1 MITRYTLPEMGKI
14 WSEQYKFETWLK
26 VELEVCRVQHQRG
39 LVPKEV
45 LNEIENK
52 ASFTVER
59 ISEIEEEVKHDVIAF
74 LTNIS
79 ENVGESARYIHKGMT
94 SSDLLDT
101 ALALQLSESGSLIL
115 EKLKRLIGILDYKA
129 REYKDLLM
137 IGRSHGVHAEPI
149 TFGLKFLIW
158 KEEML
163 RHIERFKLALSDVK
177 AGKISGAVGTYQH
190 IEPEVEELVCKN
202 LGLGAEPV
210 SNQVVQ
216 RDRHAHFVS
225 TIALI
230 GASIEKI
237 ATEIRHLQRTEVRE
251 VEEYFSKGQ
260 KGSSAM
266 PHKRNPVLTE
276 RICGLARLLRGYAQ
290 SALENV
296 PLWHERDISHSSVER
311 VILPDSCICID
322 FILYEISRVLE
333 NLIVYPDNMIRNL
346 EKTKGLIFSQV
357 VLLAL
362 IEKGLSREE
371 AYKIVQRNGMEA
383 WNSDAS
389 FKDLLISDK
398 NLHQYLTSDEIE
410 QLFDLKEVLERID
423 GIFKRAK
430 KRNRNGKG

>member
-26 VELEVCRVQHQRG
+26 VELEVCHVQHQRG
-39 LVPKEV
+39 FIPKEA

-101 ALALQLSESGSLIL
+101 ALALQLSESGSLVL

-210 SNQVVQ
+210 SNQIVQ

-333 NLIVYPDNMIRNL
+333 NLIVYQDNMIRNL

-362 IEKGLSREE
+362 IEKGLSRGR
-371 AYKIVQRNGMEA
+371 AYKIVQRYAMEA

-398 NLHQYLTSDEIE
+398 NLHQYLTSYEIE
-410 QLFDLKEVLERID
+410 KLFDLKEVLERID

>member
-1 MITRYTLPEMGKI
+1 MIARYTLTEMGKI

-26 VELEVCRVQHQRG
+26 VELEVCRVQHQKG
-39 LVPKEV
+39 LIPKSDF
-45 LNEIENK
+45 NEIENK
-52 ASFTVER
+52 ASFSVER

-79 ENVGESARYIHKGMT
+79 ENVGESARYIHRGMT

-115 EKLKRLIGILDYKA
+115 NKLERLINILDDKA

-137 IGRSHGVHAEPI
+137 IGRTHGIHAEPI

-163 RHIERFKLALSDVK
+163 RHIERFKLALSGVK

-190 IEPEVEELVCKN
+190 IDPEVEDMVCKN
-202 LGLGAEPV
+202 LGLKPEPV
-210 SNQVVQ
+210 SNQIVQ
-216 RDRHAHFVS
+216 RDRHAFFVS

-251 VEEYFSKGQ
+251 AEEYFSKGQ

-266 PHKRNPVLTE
+266 PHKRNPILTE
-276 RICGLARLLRGYAQ
+276 RICGLSRLLRGYTQ
-290 SALENV
+290 SAMENV
-296 PLWHERDISHSSVER
+296 TLWHERDISHSSVER

-322 FILYEISRVLE
+322 FLLYEISRVLE
-333 NLIVYPDNMIRNL
+333 NLIVYPDNMIKNL

-362 IEKGLSREE
+362 IEKGLSRED
-371 AYKIVQRNGMEA
+371 AYQIVQRNAMEA
-383 WNSDAS
+383 WNKDIS
-389 FKDLLISDK
+389 FKELLIRDK
-398 NLHQYLTSDEIE
+398 ELCRYLTPDEIE
-410 QLFDLKEVLERID
+410 QMFDLKKVLERID

-430 KRNRNGKG
+430 KKGQR

>member
-1 MITRYTLPEMGKI
+1 
-14 WSEQYKFETWLK
+14 
-26 VELEVCRVQHQRG
+26 
-39 LVPKEV
+39 
-45 LNEIENK
+45 
-52 ASFTVER
+52 
-59 ISEIEEEVKHDVIAF
+59 
-74 LTNIS
+74 NIS

-163 RHIERFKLALSDVK
+163 RHLERFKLALSDVK

-190 IEPEVEELVCKN
+190 IDPEVEELVCKN

-210 SNQVVQ
+210 SNQIVQ
-216 RDRHAHFVS
+216 RDRHAFFVS

-333 NLIVYPDNMIRNL
+333 NLIVYPDNMIKNL

-362 IEKGLSREE
+362 IEKGLSRGG
-371 AYKIVQRNGMEA
+371 AYKIVQRNAMEA

>member
-1 MITRYTLPEMGKI
+1 
-14 WSEQYKFETWLK
+14 
-26 VELEVCRVQHQRG
+26 
-39 LVPKEV
+39 
-45 LNEIENK
+45 K

-163 RHIERFKLALSDVK
+163 RHLERFKLALSDVK

-190 IEPEVEELVCKN
+190 IDPEVEELVCKN

-210 SNQVVQ
+210 SNQIVQ
-216 RDRHAHFVS
+216 RDRHAFFVS

-333 NLIVYPDNMIRNL
+333 NLIVYPDNMIKNL

-362 IEKGLSREE
+362 IEKGLSRGG
-371 AYKIVQRNGMEA
+371 AYKIVQRNAMEA

>member
-1 MITRYTLPEMGKI
+1 
-14 WSEQYKFETWLK
+14 
-26 VELEVCRVQHQRG
+26 
-39 LVPKEV
+39 
-45 LNEIENK
+45 
-52 ASFTVER
+52 
-59 ISEIEEEVKHDVIAF
+59 
-74 LTNIS
+74 
-79 ENVGESARYIHKGMT
+79 
-94 SSDLLDT
+94 
-101 ALALQLSESGSLIL
+101 
-115 EKLKRLIGILDYKA
+115 
-129 REYKDLLM
+129 
-137 IGRSHGVHAEPI
+137 
-149 TFGLKFLIW
+149 
-158 KEEML
+158 
-163 RHIERFKLALSDVK
+163 
-177 AGKISGAVGTYQH
+177 
-190 IEPEVEELVCKN
+190 
-202 LGLGAEPV
+202 
-210 SNQVVQ
+210 
-216 RDRHAHFVS
+216 
-225 TIALI
+225 IALI

-357 VLLAL
+357 FLLAL
-362 IEKGLSREE
+362 IEKGLSRGG
-371 AYKIVQRNGMEA
+371 AYKIVQRNAMEA
-383 WNSDAS
+383 WNKDVG

-430 KRNRNGKG
+430 KRDRNGKG